1 MTAFQPEK
9 WEVRHLQEMDKY
21 TPAPSTCLTLT
32 PLLAVRPSASC
43 EGDFKFLISGSEP
56 FSVKI
61 KASDILPVE
70 GFDRYSYFL
79 FSFKFIFWFHI
90 KPH

>member
-1 MTAFQPEK
+1 MSAFPPEK

-21 TPAPSTCLTLT
+21 KPAFSSCLTLT

-43 EGDFKFLISGSEP
+43 EGDFTFLISGSEP

-70 GFDRYSYFL
+70 GFDR
-79 FSFKFIFWFHI
+79 
-90 KPH
+90 